1 MTYETSKQL
10 RDADGNLL
18 KSQYY
23 DSLNDKYVPGG
34 AGGGGGG
41 GDASAANQTATLSTV
56 TPGAAPVRATLIA
69 GQYNSTLPA
78 PTNGQSLAIQAN
90 SNGVLL
96 TQIVGVGGAGP
107 AIVTGNA
114 DAVTP
119 ANGKF
124 AVAAYPYLYNG
135 ATVDRMPGNTKGV
148 FTTQSPQAGTDRSLA
163 VATTAANIL
172 PANATRS
179 RYILQNNGT
188 TNIYIAWGITATVG
202 GLSCMRIG
210 PGQSYV
216 GDSDTVAIS
225 AIAETSS
232 CNVFAREW

>member
-41 GDASAANQTATLSTV
+41 GDASAANQTATLATV
-56 TPGAAPVRATLIA
+56 TPGAAPIRATLIA

-78 PTNGQSLAIQAN
+78 PTTGQSLAMQLN

-96 TQIVGVGGAGP
+96 TQIVGTGGAGP
-107 AIVTGNA
+107 AVVTGNA

-119 ANGKF
+119 PNGKL
-124 AVAAYPYLYNG
+124 AVAAYPYVFNG
-135 ATVDRMPGNTKGV
+135 TNVDRMPGNTKGV
-148 FTTQSPQAGTDRSLA
+148 FTTQSPQAGTDRSAA
-163 VATTAANIL
+163 VTTTAANLL
-172 PANATRS
+172 PANTTRS
-179 RYILQNNGT
+179 RYIIQNNGT
-188 TNIYIAWGITATVG
+188 ANIFLAWGITATVN
-202 GLSCMRIG
+202 GLSCLKVG
-210 PGQSYV
+210 AGQTYV
-216 GDSDTVAIS
+216 GDSDTVALS
-225 AIAETSS
+225 AIAETGTV
-232 CNVFAREW
+232 NVFAREW